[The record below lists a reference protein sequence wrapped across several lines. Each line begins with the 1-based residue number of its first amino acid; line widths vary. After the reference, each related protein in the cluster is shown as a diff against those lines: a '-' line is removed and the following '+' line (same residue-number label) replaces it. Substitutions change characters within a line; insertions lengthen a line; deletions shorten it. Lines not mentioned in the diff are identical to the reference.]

1 MAPLIFFSAT
11 LTHLCGGSAGR
22 EGAALQIGGSVG
34 ARLGRAL
41 HLREKDLHV
50 ITMCGM
56 SALFS
61 ALFGTPVTA
70 ALFCMEVISVG
81 VVYYVALLPCL
92 AAAITAQY
100 VATFFGVEAIAF
112 SISAVSIFS
121 FSALPRVIVLA
132 IACALVSILFI
143 VCIHRAE
150 WLYHRFLPNSYLR
163 AAVGGLLLIGLTL
176 SGRSTR
182 TTTAPAWKSSAGP
195 SPARQPPLA
204 FLLKILFTA
213 LTIGAGFKGGEIIPT
228 FFIGST
234 LGCALGGL
242 LGLDPGLCRSAR
254 AGGRVL
260 RRGQLSSGL
269 VCCSPLS
276 CLVQT
281 PCPCLRWCAPSAICS
296 PVITASTPD
305 RRSSIPSSAPSTSTR
320 IPIKKNRCTD
330 VQRFFCYPL
339 IRARI
344 LTQRQRQQFCC
355 PFQILLVDNI
365 CHPDFLQAHTR
376 RGVKPVARRKHD
388 RLIVIGKLRQ
398 KPSLELL
405 HIVHRQLGHHIER
418 ALRLGADHT
427 RDLS

>member
-1 MAPLIFFSAT
+1 MFDKEKLHARLQHSLEYPVTFVKWLFCAVLTGVLCGSIGTAFHYAVDGATYLRMSYPWLLYLLPVAGLLIVFSYRMAGVERDPGTNLVIRSIRSSERVPLKMAPLIFFSAT

-41 HLREKDLHV
+41 HLREKDLHI

-112 SISAVSIFS
+112 SISTVSIFS

-176 SGRSTR
+176 LVGTRDYNGTGMEIIGRAISGQ
-182 TTTAPAWKSSAGP
+182 AF
-195 SPARQPPLA
+195 PLA

-242 LGLDPGLCRSAR
+242 LGLDPGFAAAL
-254 AGGRVL
+254 
-260 RRGQLSSGL
+260 GL
-269 VCCSPLS
+269 VGVFCGVVNCPLAS
-276 CLVQT
+276 LLLSIELFGSESLPLFALV
-281 PCPCLRWCAPSAICS
+281 CAIS
-296 PVITASTPD
+296 
-305 RRSSIPSSAPSTSTR
+305 
-320 IPIKKNRCTD
+320 
-330 VQRFFCYPL
+330 Y
-339 IRARI
+339 
-344 LTQRQRQQFCC
+344 
-355 PFQILLVDNI
+355 LLSGYYSLYAGQKI
-365 CHPDFLQAHTR
+365 
-376 RGVKPVARRKHD
+376 
-388 RLIVIGKLRQ
+388 IYSKLRTEYINQ
-398 KPSLELL
+398 DT
-405 HIVHRQLGHHIER
+405 H
-418 ALRLGADHT
+418 
-427 RDLS
+427 